1 MPDKTNDTVIATV
14 MEQLMAE
21 GPQAMAQIVTAL
33 MNLAMR
39 MEREQFLGAGHYER
53 APERRGYANGTKPK
67 LIDTLAGTLSL
78 EVPKTTGTD
87 EPYYPQAL
95 ERGRRSC
102 RAVMLAV
109 AEMYVCGVSTRD
121 AERVMAEF
129 GLKSLSSTQ
138 VSRAA
143 KLLDEELEAWRRRQL
158 GEIHYLFLD
167 ARYEKS
173 RQGGV
178 VRDAAVLSAVG
189 VGPDGRRRVLG
200 VSAALSEAE
209 VHWRAFL
216 EDLVGRGMR
225 GVQFITSDDHSGLKA
240 ARKAVLGGATW
251 QRCQFHLAQNA
262 IHHAPTV
269 AIRKRIGSQLREVW
283 NAKSFTAAEAELKSL
298 VASYRDSAPLLADW
312 LETAVPEALAVF
324 TLPEHHRKRMRTSN
338 PIERAVQQELKRRTV
353 KVRVFPNNASLLRLV
368 TAVLV
373 EIDETWLASTQ
384 PYINWNNPDA

>member
-21 GPQAMAQIVTAL
+21 GPQAMAQIMTAL

-53 APERRGYANGTKPK
+53 AVDRRGYANGTKPK
-67 LIDTLAGTLSL
+67 LIDTVAGTLSL

-121 AERVMAEF
+121 VERVMAEF

-138 VSRAA
+138 VSRAT
-143 KLLDEELEAWRRRQL
+143 KLLDDELEAWRGRTL
-158 GEIHYLFLD
+158 GEIRYLFLD

-178 VRDAAVLSAVG
+178 VRDAAVLSAFG
-189 VGPDGRRRVLG
+189 VGPDGRRRILG
-200 VSAALSEAE
+200 VSVALSEAE
-209 VHWRAFL
+209 IHWRAFL
-216 EDLVGRGMR
+216 EDLVARGMR
-225 GVQFITSDDHSGLKA
+225 GVRFITSDDHAGLEA
-240 ARKAVLGGATW
+240 ARKAVLGGAVW

-262 IHHAPTV
+262 IHHATTA
-269 AIRKRIGSQLREVW
+269 AIRKRIGGQLREIW
-283 NAKSFTAAEAELKSL
+283 NAKNLAAAEDELKSL
-298 VASYRDSAPLLADW
+298 VDAYRKSAPELAAW
-312 LETAVPEALAVF
+312 LEVAIPEGLAVF
-324 TLPEHHRKRMRTSN
+324 TLPEHHRKRMRTAN
-338 PIERAVQQELKRRTV
+338 PIERSIQQELKRRTV

-384 PYINWNNPDA
+384 PYINWNSPDA

>member
-1 MPDKTNDTVIATV
+1 MPDKTSDTIIAAV
-14 MEQLMAE
+14 LEQLVAE
-21 GPQAMAQIVTAL
+21 GPQVMAQVVTAL

-53 APERRGYANGTKPK
+53 VAERRGYANGTKPK

-78 EVPKTTGTD
+78 EVPKTAGTD
-87 EPYYPQAL
+87 EPYFPQAL

-138 VSRAA
+138 VSRAT
-143 KLLDEELEAWRRRQL
+143 KLLDGELEAWRARTL
-158 GEIHYLFLD
+158 GEIRYLFLD

-178 VRDAAVLSAVG
+178 VRDAAVLSAFG
-189 VGPDGRRRVLG
+189 VGPDGRRRILG
-200 VSAALSEAE
+200 VSVALSEAE

-216 EDLVGRGMR
+216 ESLVARGMR
-225 GVQFITSDDHSGLKA
+225 GVQFITSDDHAGLEA
-240 ARKAVLGGATW
+240 ARKAVLGGAVW

-262 IHHAPTV
+262 IHHAP
-269 AIRKRIGSQLREVW
+269 AASSRKRIGAQLREVW
-283 NAKSFTAAEAELKSL
+283 NARNLAVAESELKAL
-298 VASYRDSAPLLADW
+298 VVSYRDSAPKLADW
-312 LETAVPEALAVF
+312 LETAIPEGLAVF
-324 TLPEHHRKRMRTSN
+324 ALPEHHRKRMRTSN

-353 KVRVFPNNASLLRLV
+353 KVRVFPNAASLLRLV

-373 EIDETWLASTQ
+373 EIDEAWQAATQ
-384 PYINWNNPDA
+384 PYINWNSPDA